1 MANTREPYFVK
12 KSATAWG
19 AVQVDKDI
27 YDGDVAPAL
36 GLTKTAPPDTADT
49 EIYRSHKDLLR
60 TGKVARVYAQCTRD
74 VSEGGETVTKR
85 RSVPLLCAID
95 KLGTAMVQLKGK
107 TVKLGDQN
115 LTWEIQNVTFGS

>member
-1 MANTREPYFVK
+1 MATTREPYFVK
-12 KSATAWG
+12 KSATAW
-19 AVQVDKDI
+19 ASVQVDKDI

-49 EIYRSHKDLLR
+49 ESYRSHKDLLR
-60 TGKVARVYAQCTRD
+60 TGKVARVYAQCTRE

-85 RSVPLLCAID
+85 RSVPLLCAIE
-95 KLGTAMVQLKGK
+95 KLGTAVVQLKGK

-115 LTWEIQNVTFGS
+115 NTWEIQNVTFGS